1 MSFKKSW
8 GLGAVAAAA
17 LLAVPA
23 FAAQGGRTERI
34 IDENTQSR
42 GIFNDF
48 GVNISGGLNTYT
60 GELGN
65 DTGVGASLGVQADAR
80 PLPLLGLEL
89 GYEGS
94 RNPFENLDGALW
106 RHNVG
111 ALAKVGPELG
121 RNGNL
126 RPFVGAGF
134 GVSVLNPSG
143 GSEALFGNDFVTEVP
158 LAAGV
163 DYRFGG
169 VRAGVRGAYRI
180 LGGEN
185 LDAAQN
191 GNDVN
196 IGLQVGG
203 AF

>member
-1 MSFKKSW
+1 MRFKKSW
-8 GLGAVAAAA
+8 GLGAVATAA

-23 FAAQGGRTERI
+23 FAAQKSAERI
-34 IDENTQSR
+34 YDENRESR
-42 GIFNDF
+42 GILNDF
-48 GVNISGGLNTYT
+48 GVSVSGGLNTYT
-60 GELGN
+60 GELGD
-65 DTGVGASLGVQADAR
+65 DTGVGGFLGVQADSR
-80 PLPLLGLEL
+80 PLPIVGLEL

-121 RNGNL
+121 NNGAL

-143 GSEALFGNDFVTEVP
+143 GSEAIFGNDFVTEVP

-163 DYRFGG
+163 EYKLGG
-169 VRAGVRGAYRI
+169 VRAGARATYRI

-185 LDAAQN
+185 LDAGQN
-191 GNDVN
+191 GNDINV
-196 IGLQVGG
+196 GLNLGG
-203 AF
+203 SF

>member
-8 GLGAVAAAA
+8 GLGAVATAA

-23 FAAQGGRTERI
+23 FAAQESTERI
-34 IDENTQSR
+34 IEENTQSR
-42 GIFNDF
+42 GILNDL
-48 GVNISGGLNTYT
+48 GVSVTGGYNAYT
-60 GELGN
+60 GSLGD
-65 DTGVGASLGVQADAR
+65 DTNGGASLGVQADSR

-94 RNPFENLDGALW
+94 RNSFESFDGSLW

-121 RNGNL
+121 RDGNL

-134 GVSVLNPSG
+134 GVSALNPSG
-143 GSEALFGNDFVTEVP
+143 GSELFFGNDFVTEVP

-163 DYRFGG
+163 DYKFGA
-169 VRAGVRGAYRI
+169 VRAGVRGSYRI
-180 LGGEN
+180 LGGED
-185 LDAAQN
+185 LDAGQS
-191 GNDVN
+191 GNNVN
-196 IGLQVGG
+196 VGLQVGG